1 MLRSLIGR
9 KLPCLP
15 AVASTFKS
23 FPAANLTTETTSSSV
38 DGTTMTAHPFGD
50 KDVFDQ
56 REIWPW
62 VEKITSEVGERVGKA
77 AMLSFDSMMT
87 KI

>member
-1 MLRSLIGR
+1 
-9 KLPCLP
+9 
-15 AVASTFKS
+15 
-23 FPAANLTTETTSSSV
+23 
-38 DGTTMTAHPFGD
+38 MTAHPFGD